1 MQNNGDHTRERL
13 LTAFVVTLVP
23 CAATSVIIL
32 GLVGNF
38 VGIQWALALY
48 IINLIIIFA
57 LGRIAFKAL
66 PGEPTELIMEMSD
79 YKIPHM
85 KTVTKQTWFR
95 LREFIVMAFPL
106 IIAGSLVIKIA
117 EVANLLEPIASI
129 FSPVTVTW
137 LGLPAVAGIA
147 LIFGV
152 LRKELT
158 LVMLVTLFAPIPLA
172 DAMTPVQMIVF
183 TLVVMLY
190 IPCVATIGA
199 LVKEFGWKKAGLIT
213 VFEILLALLLGG
225 IAFRLLAI

>member
-1 MQNNGDHTRERL
+1 M
-13 LTAFVVTLVP
+13 
-23 CAATSVIIL
+23 
-32 GLVGNF
+32 NF
-38 VGIQWALALY
+38 ID
-48 IINLIIIFA
+48 NLIIIFA

-79 YKIPHM
+79 YRIPHM
-85 KTVTKQTWFR
+85 KTVLKQTWFR
-95 LREFIVMAFPL
+95 LREFIVMAFPFMV
-106 IIAGSLVIKIA
+106 AGSLVIKIA

-129 FSPVTVTW
+129 FSPVTVNW

-158 LVMLVTLFAPIPLA
+158 LIMLGTLLGTTNFALV
-172 DAMTPVQMIVF
+172 MTPAQMIVF

-199 LVKEFGWKKAGLIT
+199 LVKEFGWNKAGLIT
-213 VFEILLALLLGG
+213 VSEILLALLLGG
-225 IAFRLLAI
+225 IAFRLLTI